1 MSTLVEESDIVGEDG
16 RTKGGEGQ
24 DVPRGL
30 PKQDVLF
37 GPVPPESHIE
47 PLLYRGNR
55 TGANGE
61 PTGYYTLL

>member
-16 RTKGGEGQ
+16 RRSGGAGQ

-37 GPVPPESHIE
+37 SPVPPESHIE
-47 PLLYRGNR
+47 PLLYRDDE
-55 TGANGE
+55 TGAHGE
-61 PTGYYTLL
+61 LTGYE